1 MLYILPAL
9 IAALL
14 IYSLIKKVDIYS
26 AFTQGAYDALP
37 MLVKILP
44 CMAAMMVSINALRAS
59 GALEAFIKLISPIL
73 DKIGFPAE
81 LAPMFVLR
89 PFSGSAAMSLLQD
102 VFVNYGADTYLG
114 FAASIMLGSTETIF
128 YTIAL
133 YFGSVGVKRTRAA
146 IPAAILSSIVGAAV
160 AIILSRRCMR

>member
-14 IYSLIKKVDIYS
+14 IYSLIKRVDIYS

-89 PFSGSAAMSLLQD
+89 PFQA
-102 VFVNYGADTYLG
+102 
-114 FAASIMLGSTETIF
+114 
-128 YTIAL
+128 
-133 YFGSVGVKRTRAA
+133 
-146 IPAAILSSIVGAAV
+146 PP
-160 AIILSRRCMR
+160 RCRCFKTFL

>member
-14 IYSLIKKVDIYS
+14 IYSLIKRVDIYS

-59 GALEAFIKLISPIL
+59 G
-73 DKIGFPAE
+73 G
-81 LAPMFVLR
+81 
-89 PFSGSAAMSLLQD
+89 
-102 VFVNYGADTYLG
+102 
-114 FAASIMLGSTETIF
+114 
-128 YTIAL
+128 
-133 YFGSVGVKRTRAA
+133 GVY
-146 IPAAILSSIVGAAV
+146 
-160 AIILSRRCMR
+160 